1 MADRTAGDAKN
12 LKAFVWPSSHPGCLE
27 FPEPSHHHEQDPKGC
42 DGMNML
48 QVEEETTQKDR
59 SPEKMRIHARERR
72 KEQVCVVKG
81 QKGAR
86 KRLGTRLPA
95 LESLARSDGPET
107 SYPTCQIGGRLTF
120 STAPDPAVR
129 EERLRPRSGGGVL
142 VEAAST
148 VTGSGHV
155 DLANGR
161 SEATHQTCIK
171 LRKAFVYLIPIAGS
185 SGKSILSIFMR

>member
-1 MADRTAGDAKN
+1 MADRTAGDADN

-48 QVEEETTQKDR
+48 QVEEEPTQKDR

-72 KEQVCVVKG
+72 KEQVCR
-81 QKGAR
+81 KGAEGNSEGF
-86 KRLGTRLPA
+86 GTRLPA
-95 LESLARSDGPET
+95 LETLARSDGPEA

-161 SEATHQTCIK
+161 SEATHQTWIK